1 MMNMTTKNLPCAYQH
16 MFVYGLQSPPEGA
29 KINEVNQDA
38 VRFSG
43 TFQKASV
50 GKSNGQN
57 ACVYEVNSAE
67 VWLYVFVR
75 VLVIPDGADYQICE
89 VQFY

>member
-1 MMNMTTKNLPCAYQH
+1 

-29 KINEVNQDA
+29 EINDVNQDTL
-38 VRFSG
+38 RFSG

-50 GKSNGQN
+50 LKNNGQSV
-57 ACVYEVNSAE
+57 CVYDVNSVQ

-75 VLVIPDGADYQICE
+75 VLVIPDGADYQICD